1 MRRIVFVLAVALA
14 AAGCAKKT
22 GAGDAVAKLTAFK
35 ERMCACSDRA
45 CADKVS
51 GELRDWGKAPPG
63 VTKTAPVNEEEAKEL
78 AAVTDE
84 LATCMA
90 RVIAASPATR

>member
-1 MRRIVFVLAVALA
+1 MRRIGFVVAVALA
-14 AAGCAKKT
+14 VTGCAKKT
-22 GAGDAVAKLTAFK
+22 GAGDAVAKLTAFR
-35 ERMCACSDRA
+35 ERMCACKDRA

-51 GELRDWGKAPPG
+51 GELRDWSKDPPG
-63 VTKTAPVNEEEAKEL
+63 ITKTAPVNEEEAKEL

-90 RVIAASPATR
+90 RVIAETPAAK